1 MTVLFS
7 VQLGTNW
14 NFWLVGYCWNKIR
27 CWIVW
32 LLLQWNPV
40 NPSPVNPSSPFIR
53 HISLVQKRICLL
65 WSKINPVNPSQ
76 NPVNPS
82 HIFSNDQNLTHFRH
96 FKPIFWKK
104 YPRKTKFYASWLGH
118 RVKFGHIWGKNDE
131 IIRIW
136 YCCIIWPWLKN
147 WICLVRPRIPL
158 YI

>member
-1 MTVLFS
+1 MISPRNPLRYQTLEISARTTMGFLRV
-7 VQLGTNW
+7 
-14 NFWLVGYCWNKIR
+14 
-27 CWIVW
+27 
-32 LLLQWNPV
+32 QWNPV
-40 NPSPVNPSSPFIR
+40 NPSPVNPSSSFIR

-104 YPRKTKFYASWLGH
+104 NPRTTSFMPLDSDIMSNLDIYGVKMTKKYE
-118 RVKFGHIWGKNDE
+118 FGSVVSFELDL
-131 IIRIW
+131 R
-136 YCCIIWPWLKN
+136 N
-147 WICLVRPRIPL
+147 WICLVRHRPPL